1 MVFSVLGR
9 CKTENEETHG
19 DSDEEC
25 PNGVGDLFDCS
36 YEKDVADLLR
46 RYVLDVSPEPMAHL
60 ESCEDGLGNRK
71 ALGDG
76 VSG

>member
-1 MVFSVLGR
+1 MLGR

-36 YEKDVADLLR
+36 YEEYIADLLR

-71 ALGDG
+71 ALGVG